1 MWGRGGPGSQ
11 GRAVLGAAISAARR
25 LELRWEQVSESEAPA
40 VYTES
45 ELVTTSLGSAGKCE
59 NLNWVSN
66 LQSKERVITF
76 IWKFEFRIYMEDD

>member
-25 LELRWEQVSESEAPA
+25 LELRWEQVSERLEPA

-45 ELVTTSLGSAGKCE
+45 PPELLITRLGATRANVRQLRPAARIGSVTFK
-59 NLNWVSN
+59 VR
-66 LQSKERVITF
+66 KE
-76 IWKFEFRIYMEDD
+76 